1 MQKFIHRKSEPLLKQ
16 LAGHYPVVTLTGPR
30 QSGKTTICRMAFPDM
45 VYANLEEPDTRE
57 FAATDSRGFL
67 AQFPDGA
74 ILDEIQRV
82 PELTSFIQAAVDT
95 VDFKGNYILTGS
107 RNLGV
112 RNTINQ
118 SLAGR
123 TALQTLLPF
132 SFDEISDHWTVSSI
146 DQLIYK
152 GGYPR
157 IYHRELNPTQA
168 LSDYAATYIERDV
181 RQLSMIRDL
190 TVFQR
195 FLGLCAGRV
204 GQLLNF
210 SNLSND
216 TGVSQPTIM
225 EWLSLL
231 EASYICF
238 RLPPYFANISKRLVK
253 SPKLYFYDVGL
264 AAYLMGINSAEQIAV
279 HPLRGMLFE
288 NLIINEV
295 MKYFFNKGQKPAL
308 MFYRDSNGN
317 EVDLLIQ
324 YGAEIVPIEIKSAA
338 TVSRSFF
345 KGLKQFR
352 ANVSTST
359 DGVLIY
365 GGSDTRMQN
374 DMQITN
380 LENLTAVL
388 TSIKHGGINPS

>member
-1 MQKFIHRKSEPLLKQ
+1 MREFIHRKSEPLLKH
-16 LAGHYPVVTLTGPR
+16 LAGQYPVVTLTGPR
-30 QSGKTTICRMAFPDM
+30 QSGKTTMCRMAFPDM
-45 VYANLEEPDTRE
+45 IYANLEEPDTRE

-67 AQFPDGA
+67 AQFPEGA
-74 ILDEIQRV
+74 VLDEIQRV
-82 PELTSFIQAAVDT
+82 PELTSFIQAAVDA

-107 RNLGV
+107 QNLSV

-132 SFDEISDHWTVSSI
+132 SLDEISDHWGVSSI
-146 DQLIYK
+146 DHLIYN

-157 IYHRELNPTQA
+157 IYHRKLNPTQA
-168 LSDYAATYIERDV
+168 LSDYVATYIERDV

-210 SNLSND
+210 SSLSND

-238 RLPPYFANISKRLVK
+238 RLPPYFGNISKRLVK

-264 AAYLMGINSAEQIAV
+264 AAYLMGINSVEQIAV

-288 NLIINEV
+288 NLIITEV
-295 MKYFFNKGQKPAL
+295 MKYFLNKGQRPGL

-324 YGAEIVPIEIKSAA
+324 HGAEIVPIEIKSAA
-338 TVSRSFF
+338 TVSRDFF
-345 KGLKQFR
+345 KGLKRFI
-352 ANVSTST
+352 ASVSAST

-365 GGSDTRMQN
+365 GGSDTRLQN
-374 DMQITN
+374 NVQVTN
-380 LENLTAVL
+380 LENLNAVL
-388 TSIKHGGINPS
+388 TSIKRGGNN